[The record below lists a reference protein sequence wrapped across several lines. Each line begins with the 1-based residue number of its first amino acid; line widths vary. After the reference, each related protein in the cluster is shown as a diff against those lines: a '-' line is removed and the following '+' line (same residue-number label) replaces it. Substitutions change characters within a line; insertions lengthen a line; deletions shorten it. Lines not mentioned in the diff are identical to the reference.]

1 MQILEIPYIAR
12 DGSAVSQHS
21 VSGVGGDGV
30 VKGGGEGEANALAAE
45 LREVYT
51 GKEGDGLKGGL
62 KDGVPSLMVDQDD
75 QLRQILLLERLVEP
89 DGDNAACDPTALAWL
104 RGERVVYTMAT
115 REIVVGRETD
125 VSVLHILLCTRAWF
139 QVVVSGG
146 MNITLP
152 YRMVVL
158 GNIYFSI
165 ELQRSRV
172 CTAMAVFT
180 VFIVKWCVAVVVR

>member
-1 MQILEIPYIAR
+1 VQILEIPYIAR

-51 GKEGDGLKGGL
+51 GKEGDALHTALQDGL
-62 KDGVPSLMVDQDD
+62 KDGVPSIMVDQDD

-89 DGDNAACDPTALAWL
+89 DGDNAARDPTALAWL

-158 GNIYFSI
+158 GSTF
-165 ELQRSRV
+165 
-172 CTAMAVFT
+172 
-180 VFIVKWCVAVVVR
+180 VR